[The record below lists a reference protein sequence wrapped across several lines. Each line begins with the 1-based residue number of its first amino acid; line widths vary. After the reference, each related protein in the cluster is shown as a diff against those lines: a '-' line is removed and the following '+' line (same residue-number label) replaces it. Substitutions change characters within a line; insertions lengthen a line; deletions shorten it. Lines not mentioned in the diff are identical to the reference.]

1 MKIEGSI
8 GSGIKPGFITFESG
22 SVDYI
27 LKKLPSYFGPRLKD
41 NRLFDENILVQLWEQ
56 SKNSGDVEFLEDNF
70 LLPVVMVK
78 PHEVLNNMNIVGV
91 DGSSVV
97 FRGHPFRLIIARS
110 AVYTH
115 SQKLVNVLRLYGLYK
130 STLRIVDEYPL
141 FFDIDDVLRRFE
153 SETLSFIESETII
166 DIGKKFGS
174 DHIDLIIHDGPLYF
188 PNGAEYTANM
198 LKVLYEL
205 DIPIVGIVK
214 NSFSRLIV
222 DLLGGGFYL
231 DSDFLSF
238 HLRENYRTSFFVN
251 NKVGLLDDRDLR
263 VVSSYYMTPKGNLLR
278 IDVPL
283 WVFEQFGSEKIIDIV
298 VSDIAIGGGSYS
310 YVLGKADKMAKF
322 SEHERERLLRYLKM
336 IINQF
341 GFHEDKFYNH
351 VRWGLYGLRKRGL
364 E

>member
-1 MKIEGSI
+1 MRAEESFGNRFTSN
-8 GSGIKPGFITFESG
+8 FIIFDTG
-22 SVDYI
+22 DVDKVV
-27 LKKLPSYFGPRLKD
+27 KKLPFYFRNLLKD
-41 NRLFDENILVQLWEQ
+41 NRLFKDEALQGLWEK
-56 SKNSGDVEFLEDNF
+56 SRDSGDIEFLEDE
-70 LLPVVMVK
+70 LLFPVSLGK

-174 DHIDLIIHDGPLYF
+174 DYVDLIVHDGPLYF
-188 PNGAEYTANM
+188 PNGTSYTENM
-198 LKVLYEL
+198 LRVLYEL

-222 DLLGGGFYL
+222 DIIGGGFYL
-231 DSDFLSF
+231 DSDFFSF
-238 HLRENYRTSFFVN
+238 HLKENFRTSFFLN
-251 NKVGLLDDRDLR
+251 NKVGLVDDRDLR
-263 VVSSYYMTPKGNLLR
+263 VVSAYYMTPKKNLLR

-283 WVFEQFGSEKIIDIV
+283 WVFEQLGPEKIMEIIV
-298 VSDIAIGGGSYS
+298 ADIAIGGGSYS
-310 YVLGKADKMAKF
+310 YVLGKADKIAKF
-322 SEHERERLLRYLKM
+322 SEFERGRLLSYLKLV
-336 IINQF
+336 IHGL

-364 E
+364 